1 MYAKYIEDEGLFK
14 NLASWLCGY
23 SDTRQKEEPFA
34 NPYKY
39 GFHPVKLNEKTQ
51 NKFESRKVYYVLCD
65 KDGNLAMDCLFAKNF
80 YGTKFEDIGKSKY
93 AFVSLCFPKK
103 YSKKTLDMCKEIST
117 NQKEWHFAEDDCVV
131 DLETGKVVYRVE
143 DCGYD
148 HFLKLYGSV
157 CVDRKKGMRAVYLP
171 TGETVFETHD
181 LCPKH
186 SPSKD
191 GKFVF
196 FYDMTDYSAAE
207 WLVRVNTETGEILD
221 CMK

>member
-103 YSKKTLDMCKEIST
+103 
-117 NQKEWHFAEDDCVV
+117 
-131 DLETGKVVYRVE
+131 
-143 DCGYD
+143 
-148 HFLKLYGSV
+148 
-157 CVDRKKGMRAVYLP
+157 
-171 TGETVFETHD
+171 
-181 LCPKH
+181 
-186 SPSKD
+186 
-191 GKFVF
+191 
-196 FYDMTDYSAAE
+196 
-207 WLVRVNTETGEILD
+207 
-221 CMK
+221 